1 MRRRS
6 TERSQNT
13 PSHALACAGCAER
26 LISNFHIV
34 LPHCA
39 NMIVQSKQ
47 NEAKEEAKRRA
58 QQIDKQ
64 KSEAKKMDGFGSGGM
79 GSMGGMGGSS
89 MGGAK
94 DVSSYEQSYSRPV
107 QNEPPPKP
115 SKPMMKGKGA
125 LRPRPPAIT
134 RRQQP
139 QPPNLIQ
146 PWPTETSRYQA
157 HTLER
162 RPPASMRL

>member
-1 MRRRS
+1 M
-6 TERSQNT
+6 T
-13 PSHALACAGCAER
+13 PSHALACAACAER

-125 LRPRPPAIT
+125 LRPRPLPSPAANNPN
-134 RRQQP
+134 P
-139 QPPNLIQ
+139 QTSSNPG
-146 PWPTETSRYQA
+146 PTETSRYQA
-157 HTLER
+157 HGKTPSGVSDPQLLR
-162 RPPASMRL
+162 IWSIRPC